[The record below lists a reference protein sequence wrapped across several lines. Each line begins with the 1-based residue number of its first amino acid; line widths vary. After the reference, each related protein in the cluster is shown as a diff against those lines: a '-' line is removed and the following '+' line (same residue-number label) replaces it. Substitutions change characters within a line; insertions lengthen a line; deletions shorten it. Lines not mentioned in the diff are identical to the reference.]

1 VFRSLATRLVAL
13 YVFVAVAL
21 VVLVGGTVTAFSLWM
36 FARGTNEAVTSVARE
51 APVLV
56 RLYRSRHR
64 TLADAAP
71 EIVQRLSRPG
81 LRVAVFETVN
91 GMHRPLAM
99 DDPASQ
105 ESGEHVIVFHGGAEG
120 GASAR
125 VVGPMVVEKPPGG
138 PPPGGM
144 VGDGAGGPPEHLGFE
159 HGPSLPFGL
168 GRLLHARPKWVTV
181 TGGTVVVMIDA
192 RPIARTISAFWMA
205 IVPIGLL
212 AVLAAW
218 LLGRYITNQAL
229 RPLIETTSAL
239 RRFAGGDFT
248 PRAIVSAERNEI
260 GELVTAYNGAVRQV
274 NAAFEERRLAEAQMR
289 RFVADAGHEL
299 RTPLTVVMGFIDVL
313 RRRGVHDPTTTR
325 IFDTMM
331 AESRRMRAL
340 IEKLIQLARLEKAE
354 QQREPR
360 EVDLSFLVGRVADAM
375 VALDPQNRLRA
386 RVEPGIAVR
395 GDDTELYDAIANVV
409 ENALKYAPGAPVE
422 LDLRAEPEVA
432 VVAVRD
438 HGPGIADDERSL
450 VFERF
455 YRGRQRGETEGFGL
469 GLAIAKRVAE
479 RAGGEISVESVPG
492 GGTCF
497 TIRLPRLA
505 ATRPGA
511 RPPLEGIA

>member
-1 VFRSLATRLVAL
+1 MFRSLATRLVAL

-21 VVLVGGTVTAFSLWM
+21 VVIVGGAVTGFSLWM
-36 FARGTNEAVTSVARE
+36 FARGANDAVASVARE
-51 APVLV
+51 APGLV
-56 RLYRSRHR
+56 RLYSSRHQ

-81 LRVAVFETVN
+81 LRVGVFETVN
-91 GMHRPLAM
+91 GMHRPLAA
-99 DDPASQ
+99 DDPSS
-105 ESGEHVIVFHGGAEG
+105 EEPGEHVMVFRGPLM
-120 GASAR
+120 
-125 VVGPMVVEKPPGG
+125 VGKPPGG
-138 PPPGGM
+138 PPPG
-144 VGDGAGGPPEHLGFE
+144 VPIPDGGRPPEHLGFE

-168 GRLLHARPKWVTV
+168 GRVLHVRPTWVNV
-181 TGGTVVVMIDA
+181 PGGTVVVMIDS
-192 RPIARTISAFWMA
+192 RPIARTITAFWMA

-239 RRFAGGDFT
+239 RRFADGDFT

-274 NAAFEERRLAEAQMR
+274 NAAFEERLLAEAHMR

-313 RRRGVHDPTTTR
+313 RRRGVGDPTTTR

-360 EVDLSFLVGRVADAM
+360 DVDLSRLVKRVLDALA
-375 VALDPQNRLRA
+375 ALDPQGRLRA
-386 RVEPGIAVR
+386 RVEPGIVVC
-395 GDDTELYDAIANVV
+395 GDDAELYDAILNVV
-409 ENALKYAPGAPVE
+409 ENSLKYAPVSPVE
-422 LDLRAEPEVA
+422 VDVSADADAASIV
-432 VVAVRD
+432 VRD
-438 HGPGIADDERSL
+438 RGPGIPADEQAL

-469 GLAIAKRVAE
+469 GLSIAKRAAE
-479 RAGGEISVESVPG
+479 RAGGSISVESAPG
-492 GGTCF
+492 GGSCF
-497 TIRLPRLA
+497 TIRLPR
-505 ATRPGA
+505 RPA
-511 RPPLEGIA
+511 SRPALRAPLEGIA